1 MKSFRTPRYLERY
14 EDVVF
19 ELENQLN
26 INPANAQH
34 QNRDGLKFV
43 ADNSGETTPFD
54 WYNAR
59 LSVDFKVN
67 KLADAA
73 VLTLND
79 NIGTVNGSNSLIK
92 KIQVR
97 AEGREVYDC
106 DYANHCVNIKNL
118 LEYNPSYAKS
128 VGTNEYYFPDTSTS
142 PDSRKYLRKNV
153 QHVDDGAGGWVAR
166 TLLDTVNPNYNK
178 GFAARKLFL
187 GADVQTVVNCE
198 IPLNRYSFFEELQDR
213 LLPNIRIE
221 IQIEMDNDK
230 NLIWRTGA
238 ADAAG
243 TTYRLIVT
251 KLQLYVPRMIFNAE
265 GQKLCLENYLKPHKW
280 TYLTETTYNQNMGT
294 QKRGTFR
301 LTNGIPK
308 PRHVF
313 IFFVNNAKLDDQ
325 RYNPFLYNTFDLTI
339 DPATPNNN
347 RWLSQCH
354 LEIGNGNEYPHLH
367 YEPHL
372 DPSRVFRDVMKYVNA
387 NNDLQGGTLLDISNF
402 KKLYPFVYFDLTKQ
416 KTDLRDG
423 NTKLSFHY
431 TLRDTARE
439 EYTIFGIVL
448 SEKDAEIVKESGKL
462 LLRG

>member
-26 INPANAQH
+26 IDPNPTQH
-34 QNRDGLKFV
+34 QNRDGLKIV

-73 VLTLND
+73 VLTLDD
-79 NIGTVNGSNSLIK
+79 NIGMVNGSNTLIK
-92 KIQVR
+92 KIQVG

-118 LEYNPSYAKS
+118 HEYNPSYAKS
-128 VGTNEYYFPDTSTS
+128 VGTNEFYFPDTSRS
-142 PDSRKYLRKNV
+142 ADNRKYLKRRV
-153 QHVDDGAGGWVAR
+153 QHARNNADDNYEAR
-166 TLLDTVNPNYNK
+166 DMLDNAKPNYNK
-178 GFAARKLFL
+178 GFAARKILL
-187 GADVQTVVNCE
+187 GIRVEDKVNCE

-213 LLPNIRIE
+213 LLPNVRIE
-221 IQIEMDNDK
+221 LQIEIDNNK

-251 KLQLYVPRMIFNAE
+251 KIQLFVPRMIFNAE
-265 GQKLCLENYLKPHKW
+265 GQKLYLENYLKPHKW
-280 TYLTETTYNQNMGT
+280 TYLTETTYTQNMRT
-294 QKRGTFR
+294 QRTGNFR

-313 IFFVNNAKLDDQ
+313 VFFVNNANIDNQLT
-325 RYNPFLYNTFDLTI
+325 NPFLYNTFSVSTNPRTLD
-339 DPATPNNN
+339 
-347 RWLSQCH
+347 QCY
-354 LEIGNGNEYPHLH
+354 LEVGNGNEYPHLK
-367 YEPHL
+367 YEPNL

-402 KKLYPFVYFDLTKQ
+402 KNLYPFIYFDLTKQ

-431 TLRDTARE
+431 TLSGDTATD
-439 EYTIFGIVL
+439 YTIYGIVL
-448 SEKDAEIVKESGKL
+448 SEKDAEIDKESGKL

>member
-19 ELENQLN
+19 DLENRLE
-26 INPANAQH
+26 INPNDTQH
-34 QNRDGLKFV
+34 QNRDGLKIV

-59 LSVDFKVN
+59 LSVNFKVD
-67 KLADAA
+67 KLADHAA
-73 VLTLND
+73 IALND

-106 DYANHCVNIKNL
+106 GYANHCVNIKNL

-128 VGTNEYYFPDTSTS
+128 VGTNEYYFPDTSRHAES
-142 PDSRKYLRKNV
+142 KKYTRRQVTHRRNAAANGDEPGLML
-153 QHVDDGAGGWVAR
+153 DDI
-166 TLLDTVNPNYNK
+166 DPNYNK
-178 GFAARKLFL
+178 GFAARKVLL
-187 GADVQTVVNCE
+187 GTSAEVNCE
-198 IPLNRYSFFEELQDR
+198 IPLNRYSFFEELQDK
-213 LLPNIRIE
+213 LLPNVRIE
-221 IQIEMDNDK
+221 LQIEMENDK

-251 KLQLYVPRMIFNAE
+251 RLQLYVPRMIFNSE
-265 GQKLCLENYLKPHKW
+265 GQKLYLENYLKPHKW
-280 TYLTETTYNQNMGT
+280 TYLTETTYNQDMRT
-294 QKRGTFR
+294 QRTGNFR
-301 LTNGIPK
+301 LTNGILK
-308 PRHVF
+308 PRHNF
-313 IFFVNNAKLDDQ
+313 IFFINNANLDNQ
-325 RYNPFLYNTFDLTI
+325 LTNPFLYNTFSVSTNPRTLD
-339 DPATPNNN
+339 
-347 RWLSQCH
+347 QCY
-354 LEIGNGNEYPHLH
+354 LEVGNGNEYPHLK
-367 YEPHL
+367 YEPTL

-402 KKLYPFVYFDLTKQ
+402 KNLYPFVYFDLTKQ
-416 KTDLRDG
+416 RADLKDG

-431 TLRDTARE
+431 TLIGTTATD
-439 EYTIFGIVL
+439 YTIYGIVL
-448 SEKDAEIVKESGKL
+448 SEKDAEIDKESGKL

>member
-26 INPANAQH
+26 IREVNTQH

-43 ADNSGETTPFD
+43 ADNSGESTPFD

-59 LSVDFKVN
+59 ISADFKVN
-67 KLADAA
+67 KLADATAIA
-73 VLTLND
+73 VND

-128 VGTNEYYFPDTSTS
+128 VGTNEYYFPDTSTH
-142 PDSRKYLRKNV
+142 PDSRKYTRRVVTHRRDAADANDERGLMLDDV
-153 QHVDDGAGGWVAR
+153 HV
-166 TLLDTVNPNYNK
+166 NYNK
-178 GFAARKLFL
+178 GFAARKVLL
-187 GADVQTVVNCE
+187 GASAKVNCE
-198 IPLNRYSFFEELQDR
+198 IPLNRYSFFEELQDK
-213 LLPNIRIE
+213 LLPNVRIE
-221 IQIEMDNDK
+221 IQIEMENDK

-251 KLQLYVPRMIFNAE
+251 RLQLFVPRMTFNAE
-265 GQKLCLENYLKPHKW
+265 GQKLYLEKYLKPLKW
-280 TYLTETTYNQNMGT
+280 SYLTETTYNQNMGT
-294 QKRGTFR
+294 QRTGTFR

-313 IFFVNNAKLDDQ
+313 VFSINNASLDDQ
-325 RYNPFLYNTFDLTI
+325 RYNPFLYNTFSIST
-339 DPATPNNN
+339 DPRTLND
-347 RWLSQCH
+347 CY
-354 LEIGNGNEYPHLH
+354 LEVGNGNEYPHVK
-367 YEPHL
+367 YEPNL
-372 DPSRVFRDVMKYVNA
+372 DPSRVFRDVMKYTNA
-387 NNDLQGGTLLDISNF
+387 NNDLQGGTLLNISNF
-402 KKLYPFVYFDLTKQ
+402 KSLFPFVYFDLTKQ
-416 KTDLRDG
+416 KTDLREG

-431 TLRDTARE
+431 RLSDTTTT

-448 SEKDAEIVKESGKL
+448 
-462 LLRG
+462 

>member
-19 ELENQLN
+19 DLENRLE
-26 INPANAQH
+26 INPRNTQH
-34 QNRDGLKFV
+34 QNRDGLKIV

-54 WYNAR
+54 WNNAR
-59 LSVDFKVN
+59 LSVDFKVD
-67 KLADAA
+67 KLIDGANIA
-73 VLTLND
+73 VND

-128 VGTNEYYFPDTSTS
+128 VGTNEFYFPDTSRHA
-142 PDSRKYLRKNV
+142 DVDKYSRRSLANTRNP
-153 QHVDDGAGGWVAR
+153 QTGGGADTRVDMVSNH
-166 TLLDTVNPNYNK
+166 NPKYNK
-178 GFAARKLFL
+178 GFAARKVLL
-187 GADVQTVVNCE
+187 GASAQVNCE

-213 LLPNIRIE
+213 LLPNVRIE
-221 IQIEMDNDK
+221 IQIEMENDK

-238 ADAAG
+238 DDAAG

-251 KLQLYVPRMIFNAE
+251 RLQRFVPRMIFNAE
-265 GQKLCLENYLKPHKW
+265 GQKLYLENYLKPHKW
-280 TYLTETTYNQNMGT
+280 TYLTETTYSEDMRT
-294 QKRGTFR
+294 QGRGTFR

-313 IFFVNNAKLDDQ
+313 IFIVNNTSLDNQ
-325 RYNPFLYNTFDLTI
+325 LANPFLYNTFSFST
-339 DPATPNNN
+339 DPQTLN
-347 RWLSQCH
+347 QCY
-354 LEIGNGNEYPHLH
+354 LEVGNGNEYPHIK
-367 YEPHL
+367 YEPTE

-402 KKLYPFVYFDLTKQ
+402 KNLYPFVYFDLTKQ
-416 KTDLRDG
+416 KTNLKDG

-431 TLRDTARE
+431 TLSGTTATD
-439 EYTIFGIVL
+439 YTIYAGIVL
-448 SEKDAEIVKESGKL
+448 SEKDAEIDKESGKL